1 MSVNLSP
8 LGGAGAQFFSNNGVP
23 LAGGLLYT
31 YLAGTSTPATTYSSS
46 NGITALANPI
56 VLDSAGRV
64 PTGEIWLTDGISY
77 KFVLKDAT
85 DVLIA
90 TWDNLSGI
98 NSNFISYTSQQQT
111 ITATAGQTVFNLTID
126 YVPGTN
132 NLAVFVNGSKQIAGV
147 NYTETDSNTVT
158 FLTGL
163 NVGDVVQFSTATPV
177 APNATTAA
185 NVSYTPAG
193 ASAVT
198 TTVQAKLRES
208 VSVKDF
214 GAVGNGV
221 ADDTAAIIAALT
233 ASSAVYFPAGTYL
246 TTGNINIKDKNI
258 FGAGANVSIVKL
270 SGTNTNASLFINGGS
285 ISTAWG
291 SGGGC
296 TIRDLSLQ
304 GNWDGA
310 TTNSTTDISTIGG
323 LVKWWAG
330 AYIKI
335 YDCNLYNCFGFGFF
349 CYRMGYS
356 DIHDCHI
363 YTNAKNG
370 VHVDGPNGSD
380 AITSS
385 SINQTSVNSCRGT
398 GATGGKAIYIK
409 NGFYFNVNGCTIED
423 VDIGIYIDGNDNRNI
438 TVFESYIEST
448 TTAGINYVGSGL
460 DLMLFQNVIATAPYF
475 VQTDPAFQTYVAIGN
490 FNLSDVYAL
499 PISVAASQEVLLSNA
514 TPSKTLNQITLQ
526 PGTWLITASF
536 IGETGAGTGQ
546 MSARQEFGLNT
557 AASLPAYSSS
567 YSKARLRGDC
577 TSTINTADGF
587 INGTLTYVERFITP
601 TTIYL
606 YGGATSITSTLVVAV
621 TSHINAV
628 KVNGAYV

>member
-23 LAGGLLYT
+23 LAGGVLYT
-31 YLAGTSTPATTYSSS
+31 YIAGTSTPAATYTSS
-46 NGITALANPI
+46 NGLTPLANPI

-64 PTGEIWLTDGISY
+64 PTGEIWLTDGINY

-98 NSNFISYTSQQQT
+98 NSNFISYTSQQET
-111 ITATAGQTVFNLTID
+111 ATATAGQTVFDLAID

-132 NLAVFVNGSKQIAGV
+132 NLAVYVNGSKQIV
-147 NYTETDSNTVT
+147 TTNYIETDSNTVT

-163 NVGDVVQFSTATPV
+163 NVGDLVQFSTATPV

-193 ASAVT
+193 TGAVT

-214 GAVGNGV
+214 GAKGDGTT
-221 ADDTAAIIAALT
+221 DDTTAITNALA

-246 TTGNINIKDKNI
+246 TTGNINIANKNI
-258 FGAGANVSIVKL
+258 SGAGIGISIVKL

-285 ISTAWG
+285 ISTPWG

-296 TIRDLSLQ
+296 TIRGLSLQ

-310 TTNSTTDISTIGG
+310 TTNSVTDISTIGG
-323 LVKWWAG
+323 LVKWWSG
-330 AYIKI
+330 AYIKM
-335 YDCNLYNCFGFGFF
+335 YECALFNCYGFGFF

-370 VHVDGPNGSD
+370 VHVEAPSGSE

-385 SINQTSVNSCRGT
+385 SINQTSINSCRGT
-398 GATGGKAIYIK
+398 GVTGGKGIYIK

-423 VDIGIYIDGNDNRNI
+423 VDIGIYIDGSDNRSI
-438 TVFESYIEST
+438 TIFESHTETT
-448 TTAGINYVGSGL
+448 TTAGIKYAGSGY
-460 DLMLFQNVIATAPYF
+460 DLMLLQNVITTSPYF
-475 VQTDPAFQTYVAIGN
+475 VQTDAPNQTYVAIGN
-490 FNLSDVYAL
+490 FGVSDVYAL
-499 PISVAASQEVLLSNA
+499 PYQSVENVEVSLNNA
-514 TPSKTLNQITLQ
+514 TPMKTLNQITVQ
-526 PGTWLITASF
+526 PGTWLISAAW
-536 IGETGAGTGQ
+536 IGVQSSGLGQ
-546 MSARQEFGLNT
+546 FSTRQEFGLNN

-567 YSKARLRGDC
+567 YNKARLRGDC
-577 TSTINTADGF
+577 TSTVNTADGF

-606 YGGATSITSTLVVAV
+606 YGGAASITSTLSVAV
-621 TSHINAV
+621 SSHMNAV
-628 KVNGAYV
+628 QVNGSYI

>member
-31 YLAGTSTPATTYSSS
+31 YLAGTTTPAATYTSSS
-46 NGITALANPI
+46 GATALANPI

-64 PTGEIWLTDGISY
+64 PTGEIWLTDTISY
-77 KFVLKDAT
+77 KIVLKSAT

-90 TWDNLSGI
+90 TWDNLVGI
-98 NSNFISYTSQQQT
+98 NANVIGFTAQQET
-111 ITATAGQTVFNLTID
+111 ATATAGQTVFTTTLT
-126 YVPGTN
+126 YVPATN
-132 NLAVFVNGSKQIAGV
+132 NLAVFVNGSKQIVGT
-147 NYTETDSNTVT
+147 NYTETNSNTVT

-163 NVGDVVQFSTATPV
+163 NVGDLVQFSTATPV
-177 APNATTAA
+177 APNATTSA

-193 ASAVT
+193 ASAVVT
-198 TTVQAKLRES
+198 NVQTKLRES

-214 GAVGNGV
+214 GAKGDGTT
-221 ADDTAAIIAALT
+221 DDTTAITNALA

-246 TTGNINIKDKNI
+246 TTGNINIANKNI
-258 FGAGANVSIVKL
+258 SGAGIGISIVKL

-285 ISTAWG
+285 ISTPWG

-296 TIRDLSLQ
+296 TIRGLSLQ

-323 LVKWWAG
+323 LIKWWAG
-330 AYIKI
+330 AYVKM
-335 YDCNLYNCFGFGFF
+335 YECALFNCYGFGFF

-385 SINQTSVNSCRGT
+385 SINHTSINSCRGS

-409 NGFYFNVNGCTIED
+409 NGFYFNVNSCTIED

-438 TVFESYIEST
+438 TIFETYIEST
-448 TTAGINYVGSGL
+448 TTAAVNYVGSGY
-460 DLMLFQNVIATAPYF
+460 DLMLFQNVFATAPQF
-475 VQTDPAFQTYVAIGN
+475 VQSDPANQTYVAIGN
-490 FNLSDVYAL
+490 FGLSDVYAL
-499 PISVAASQEVLLSNA
+499 PITLASSQQVFITNA

-526 PGTWLITASF
+526 PGTWLITASWV
-536 IGETGAGTGQ
+536 GSTDSGLGQ
-546 MSARQEFGLNT
+546 MSARQAFGLNDS
-557 AASLPAYSSS
+557 AALPAYSTS
-567 YSKARLRGDC
+567 YSKAQLRGDC
-577 TSTINTADGF
+577 TSTVNTADGF
-587 INGTLTYVERFITP
+587 INGTLSYVQTLTSA

-606 YGGATSITSTLVVAV
+606 YGGATSITNTLSVGITSYIKAV
-621 TSHINAV
+621 Q
-628 KVNGAYV
+628 VNGAYL